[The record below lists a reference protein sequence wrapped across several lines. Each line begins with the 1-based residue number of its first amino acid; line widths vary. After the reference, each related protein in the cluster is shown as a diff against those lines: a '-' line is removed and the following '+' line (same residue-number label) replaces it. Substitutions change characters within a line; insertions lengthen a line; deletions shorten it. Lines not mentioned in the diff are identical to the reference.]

1 MPVDYGRV
9 HRLLEVISLM
19 HSKQA
24 GNAKALAE
32 RYDCA
37 ERTIFRDLAVLT
49 DLGVPYF
56 FDEQANGYH
65 IRHDFFLPPVQLTA
79 EEVLALTTLAE
90 QVGKTEQ
97 VPFTAPAAKALEK
110 LRGVLPE
117 KVRRE
122 LGDLDE
128 HIEVKL
134 AATNDGTGIEDV
146 FTIVSEAIRDKRAL
160 ACKYESVTGDGA
172 PNEEF
177 DFEPYRLM
185 FNQRAWYVI
194 GHHAGRDAV
203 RCLKLSR
210 FAQCNATSRPYAI
223 PDGFS
228 LDDHLG
234 HAWRMIR
241 GEDRYDVAIDFD
253 AEFAETLSDTR
264 WHATQA
270 IEFHDDGTITFRC
283 TVDGLDEIVW
293 WVLSM
298 GPHAVVREPAE
309 LRERVAALARE
320 TAERYEAGS
329 SRR

>member
-9 HRLLEVISLM
+9 HRLLELISLM

-24 GNAKALAE
+24 GNAKAFAE
-32 RYDCA
+32 RYGCA
-37 ERTIFRDLAVLT
+37 QRTIFRDLAVLT
-49 DLGVPYF
+49 DLGVPYY
-56 FDEQANGYH
+56 FDEQANGY
-65 IRHDFFLPPVQLTA
+65 RMRNDFFLPPVQLTA

-90 QVGKTEQ
+90 QVGKAEQ

-117 KVRRE
+117 KVRKE

-134 AATNDGTGIEDV
+134 AATNDGGGIEDV
-146 FTIVSEAIRDKRAL
+146 FTVVSEAIRDKRAL
-160 ACKYESVTGDGA
+160 ACKYESVTGDGD
-172 PNEEF
+172 PDEEF

-185 FNQRAWYVI
+185 FNQRAWYVV

-203 RCLKLSR
+203 RCLKLNR

-223 PDGFS
+223 PEDFS

-241 GEDRYDVAIDFD
+241 GEERYDVVIDFD

-264 WHATQA
+264 WHATQE
-270 IEFHDDGTITFRC
+270 IDYHENGTITFRC
-283 TVDGLDEIVW
+283 SIDGLDEIVW

-309 LRERVAALARE
+309 LRERVAELARE
-320 TAERYEAGS
+320 TAERYATENS
-329 SRR
+329 